1 LNNMDTFLALELIA
15 LALTGLL
22 IWHSALTR
30 GAAFTWMFFLGGA
43 FLGLVRENVVAQV
56 ATLNLYSYNP
66 ATFHLWAGAAPL
78 ILMVFWSYTIYLA
91 LTFSEFIVEG
101 DLIGGRRRVRVILL
115 AMVFMASYACLNEA
129 FASIY
134 PMVLWKF
141 KPALSI
147 WGGTPALVLWG
158 YAGMALIF
166 LLTLLLIYKLRIRTV
181 YRVMIFCA
189 SVIVMIP
196 LHLLWIAVFRLA
208 TSAIG

>member
-1 LNNMDTFLALELIA
+1 MDTFLALELIA

-22 IWHSALTR
+22 IWHSAYTR
-30 GAAFTWMFFLGGA
+30 GAVFTWMFFLGGA
-43 FLGLVRENVVAQV
+43 FLGLIRENVVSQV
-56 ATLNLYSYNP
+56 AALNLYSYNP
-66 ATFHLWAGAAPL
+66 ATFHLWVGAAPL

-91 LTFSEFIVEG
+91 LTFSEVIVRG
-101 DLIGGRRRVRVILL
+101 NLIGGKRRVWVILL
-115 AMVFMASYACLNEA
+115 SMVFMASYACLNEA

-141 KPALSI
+141 KPALTV
-147 WGGTPALVLWG
+147 WGGTPAMVLWG

-166 LLTLLLIYKLRIRTV
+166 LLTLLIV
-181 YRVMIFCA
+181 YRLRMRTIYRLIIFCA

-196 LHLLWIAVFRLA
+196 LHLLWIAIFRLA

>member
-1 LNNMDTFLALELIA
+1 
-15 LALTGLL
+15 
-22 IWHSALTR
+22 
-30 GAAFTWMFFLGGA
+30 MFFLGGA

-56 ATLNLYSYNP
+56 AALNLYSYNP

>member
-1 LNNMDTFLALELIA
+1 MDTFLALELIA

>member
-1 LNNMDTFLALELIA
+1 MDTFLALELIA

-56 ATLNLYSYNP
+56 AALNLYSYNP

>member
-1 LNNMDTFLALELIA
+1 MDTFLALELIA

-22 IWHSALTR
+22 IWHSARTR
-30 GAAFTWMFFLGGA
+30 GVTFTWMFFLGGA

-56 ATLNLYSYNP
+56 AALNLYSYNP
-66 ATFHLWAGAAPL
+66 ATFHLWIGAAPL

-91 LTFSEFIVEG
+91 LTFSEVIVG
-101 DLIGGRRRVRVILL
+101 GNLIGGKRKVRVILL

-134 PMVLWKF
+134 PLVLWKF
-141 KPALSI
+141 KPTLTI
-147 WGGTPALVLWG
+147 WGGTPAMVLWG

-166 LLTLLLIYKLRIRTV
+166 LTTLLLVYKLRIRTI
-181 YRVMIFCA
+181 YRVMVFCA
-189 SVIVMIP
+189 SVVVMIP
-196 LHLLWIAVFRLA
+196 LHLLWIAIFRLA

>member
-1 LNNMDTFLALELIA
+1 MDTFLALELIA

-22 IWHSALTR
+22 IWHSARTR

-43 FLGLVRENVVAQV
+43 FLGLIRENAVAQV
-56 ATLNLYSYNP
+56 AALNLYSYNP
-66 ATFHLWAGAAPL
+66 ATFHFWVGAAPL

-91 LTFSEFIVEG
+91 LTFSEVIVAG
-101 DLIGGRRRVRVILL
+101 DLIGNRRRVRVILL
-115 AMVFMASYACLNEA
+115 ALVFMASYACLNEA

-141 KPALSI
+141 KPAFTI
-147 WGGTPALVLWG
+147 WGGTPAMVLWG

-166 LLTLLLIYKLRIRTV
+166 LLALLLIYKLRIRTIC
-181 YRVMIFCA
+181 RVMIFCA
-189 SVIVMIP
+189 SVVVMIP
-196 LHLLWIAVFRLA
+196 LHLLWIAIFRLA

>member
-1 LNNMDTFLALELIA
+1 MDTFMALELIA
-15 LALTGLL
+15 LTLTGLL
-22 IWHSALTR
+22 IWHSACTR
-30 GAAFTWMFFLGGA
+30 GTAFTWMFFLGGA
-43 FLGLVRENVVAQV
+43 FLGLLRENVVAQV
-56 ATLNLYSYNP
+56 AALNLYSYSP
-66 ATFHLWAGAAPL
+66 ATFHLWIGAAPL

-91 LTFSEFIVEG
+91 LTFSEFIVSG
-101 DLIGGRRRVRVILL
+101 DLIGGRRRVWVILL
-115 AMVFMASYACLNEA
+115 SMVFMASYACLNEA

-141 KPALSI
+141 KPALTV
-147 WGGTPALVLWG
+147 WGGTPAMVLWG

-166 LLTLLLIYKLRIRTV
+166 LLTLLLVYNLRIRTI
-181 YRVMIFCA
+181 YRVIIFCA

>member
-1 LNNMDTFLALELIA
+1 MDTFLALELIA
-15 LALTGLL
+15 LALTALL
-22 IWHSALTR
+22 IWHSARTR
-30 GAAFTWMFFLGGA
+30 GAAFTWMFFMGGA

-56 ATLNLYSYNP
+56 AALNLYSYNP
-66 ATFHLWAGAAPL
+66 ATFHLWVGAAPL

-91 LTFSEFIVEG
+91 LTFSEVIAG
-101 DLIGGRRRVRVILL
+101 GNLIGGKRRLWVILL
-115 AMVFMASYACLNEA
+115 SMVFMACYDFLNEA

-141 KPALSI
+141 KPALTV
-147 WGGTPALVLWG
+147 WGGTPAMVLWG

-166 LLTLLLIYKLRIRTV
+166 LLTLLLVYRLRMRTA

-196 LHLLWIAVFRLA
+196 LHLLWIAIFRLA